1 MINQPAAI
9 SVVINS
15 LPLEIGVSFMC
26 YGSRRIKVDESTTID
41 NVVDDLGLPSS
52 ESAYTMCSLQS
63 LLKSQIEV
71 LNTQM
76 SN

>member
-15 LPLEIGVSFMC
+15 LPLEIGIDFIR
-26 YGSRRIKVDESTTID
+26 YGNKYIKFVESTTID
-41 NVVDDLGLPSS
+41 NIVDALGLPSS
-52 ESAYTMCSLQS
+52 ESAYTMCSIQS
-63 LLKSQIEV
+63 LLKSQLDV

>member
-41 NVVDDLGLPSS
+41 NVVDALGLPSS
-52 ESAYTMCSLQS
+52 ESAYTMLRIQS